1 MKKSALKKSQR
12 LRLAENLC
20 ADNKTRLTLLRRKAL
35 EILLN
40 AKTPLKAYDIIEL
53 MRDEG
58 KRVTPATIYR
68 VLEFLLD
75 SGLVHRINALSAY
88 APCANPQNGGRHSLV
103 MFVCSKCKKV
113 EEIDDDALNQSMRAR
128 LDQLGF
134 SLQEGSVEMEGE
146 CKTCTVSS

>member
-1 MKKSALKKSQR
+1 MKKIASRKSQR
-12 LRLAENLC
+12 LHLAENLC
-20 ADNKTRLTLLRRKAL
+20 ADHGAQLTLLRRKVL

-68 VLEFLLD
+68 VLEFLSD
-75 SGLVHRINALSAY
+75 QGLVHKINALSAY
-88 APCANPQNGGRHSLV
+88 APCVNPYGGERHSLV

-134 SLQEGSVEMEGE
+134 SWQKGSVEIEGE
-146 CKTCTVSS
+146 CKTCT

>member
-1 MKKSALKKSQR
+1 MKKIASKKSQR

-20 ADNKTRLTLLRRKAL
+20 EDHKTRLTLLRRKAL

-53 MRDEG
+53 MREAG

-75 SGLVHRINALSAY
+75 RGLAHRINALSAY
-88 APCANPQNGGRHSLV
+88 APCVNPQSGERHSLV

-134 SLQEGSVEMEGE
+134 SLQEGNVEIEGE
-146 CKTCTVSS
+146 CKTCMARS